1 MNSSHPTS
9 GQPVPRLDD
18 LNKLA
23 TGVRRP
29 AYQPTNH
36 KAGIVHLGPGAF
48 HRAHQA
54 VYTDEAL
61 ALSGGDWR
69 IIGISLRSRAIA
81 DALNRQ
87 NGLYSLIENGA
98 DGSSV
103 RIIGSIE
110 RVIAAVEDRQAAIA
124 AMADPSIRVIT
135 MTVTEK
141 AYGIDRVTGQVD
153 MDDETIVHDLAQPQ
167 QPNGVL
173 GLIVESLRLRWQ
185 AGHGAPTVLC
195 CDNLPENGE
204 VLKAGVLDFAR
215 RTDPMLADWIDE
227 HASFPS
233 SMVDRITPAA
243 SEETLVRCQQLIGCD
258 DQVPVETEAFTQWVI
273 EDRFV
278 DERPDWQAAGV
289 MFVPSVA
296 PFEQMKL
303 RMLNGAHSML
313 AYAGFLSGCTYVRDV
328 MEDRNLSRLVQ
339 HHMQAAAATLQPLDG
354 VDFDTYAD
362 DLLQRFRNPA
372 IAHET
377 YQIAM
382 DGTEKLPQRL
392 LSPAVEAL
400 ASKGNYRPF
409 AFAVAAWMRYC
420 TGRTDSAESYVL
432 RDPKQEQIADVLRGQ
447 ETAEGIYNA
456 LTALPGLF
464 PDPLLESAVW
474 RETVVAILDTLLTD
488 GVAATIAAEANRRQH
503 QQV

>member
-1 MNSSHPTS
+1 
-9 GQPVPRLDD
+9 
-18 LNKLA
+18 
-23 TGVRRP
+23 
-29 AYQPTNH
+29 
-36 KAGIVHLGPGAF
+36 
-48 HRAHQA
+48 
-54 VYTDEAL
+54 
-61 ALSGGDWR
+61 
-69 IIGISLRSRAIA
+69 
-81 DALNRQ
+81 
-87 NGLYSLIENGA
+87 
-98 DGSSV
+98 
-103 RIIGSIE
+103 
-110 RVIAAVEDRQAAIA
+110 
-124 AMADPSIRVIT
+124 
-135 MTVTEK
+135 
-141 AYGIDRVTGQVD
+141 
-153 MDDETIVHDLAQPQ
+153 
-167 QPNGVL
+167 
-173 GLIVESLRLRWQ
+173 
-185 AGHGAPTVLC
+185 
-195 CDNLPENGE
+195 
-204 VLKAGVLDFAR
+204 
-215 RTDPMLADWIDE
+215 
-227 HASFPS
+227 
-233 SMVDRITPAA
+233 
-243 SEETLVRCQQLIGCD
+243 
-258 DQVPVETEAFTQWVI
+258 
-273 EDRFV
+273 
-278 DERPDWQAAGV
+278 

-400 ASKGNYRPF
+400 AAKGNYRPF